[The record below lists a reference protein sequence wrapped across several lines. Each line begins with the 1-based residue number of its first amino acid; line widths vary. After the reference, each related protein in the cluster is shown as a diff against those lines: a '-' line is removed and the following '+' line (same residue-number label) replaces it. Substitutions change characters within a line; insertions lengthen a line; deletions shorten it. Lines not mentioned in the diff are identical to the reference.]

1 MTPLARAALG
11 ALGLALALLA
21 ASCSGGEDAPE
32 ATATSTPTAT
42 PTPIDP
48 AALIRESAGRMEAV
62 ERFHFTLD
70 HENGAS
76 EIVRGIMM
84 VYAEGD
90 IGGAQHMRA
99 AIEGALGTLKFETGV
114 IVLPEGSWI
123 QNPIDRSWEPE
134 DISIDAF
141 FDPQEGVAALMR
153 AVLDP
158 VLDGR
163 ERVGGVEAYR
173 IEVTADSGD
182 LAIFPTATPG
192 FEVRATLWIGVED
205 LLVYRVDVR
214 GAISETESP
223 DILRR
228 LELSRFGED
237 VDIVPPP

>member
-1 MTPLARAALG
+1 MTPVVRTALG
-11 ALGLALALLA
+11 ALVLVLALLA
-21 ASCSGGEDAPE
+21 ASCSGEDAPE
-32 ATATSTPTAT
+32 PTATATPTAT
-42 PTPIDP
+42 PTPVDP
-48 AALIRESAGRMEAV
+48 AAVVRESADRMEAV

-70 HENGAS
+70 HENGAT

-90 IGGAQHMRA
+90 IDGPQRMRA
-99 AIEGALGTLKFETGV
+99 AVEGALGTLKFETGV

-123 QNPIDRSWEPE
+123 QNPFDRSWEPE
-134 DISIDAF
+134 DISIDTL
-141 FDPQEGVAALMR
+141 FDPQAGVAGLMR
-153 AVLDP
+153 QALNP
-158 VLDGR
+158 TLAGR
-163 ERVGGVEAYR
+163 EQVAGVETYR

-192 FEVRATLWIGVED
+192 FEVRATLWIGVDD
-205 LLVYRVDVR
+205 LLVYRVDIR

-228 LELSRFGED
+228 FQLSRFGED

>member
-1 MTPLARAALG
+1 
-11 ALGLALALLA
+11 
-21 ASCSGGEDAPE
+21 
-32 ATATSTPTAT
+32 
-42 PTPIDP
+42 
-48 AALIRESAGRMEAV
+48 
-62 ERFHFTLD
+62 
-70 HENGAS
+70 
-76 EIVRGIMM
+76 
-84 VYAEGD
+84 
-90 IGGAQHMRA
+90 
-99 AIEGALGTLKFETGV
+99 
-114 IVLPEGSWI
+114 
-123 QNPIDRSWEPE
+123 
-134 DISIDAF
+134 
-141 FDPQEGVAALMR
+141 MR